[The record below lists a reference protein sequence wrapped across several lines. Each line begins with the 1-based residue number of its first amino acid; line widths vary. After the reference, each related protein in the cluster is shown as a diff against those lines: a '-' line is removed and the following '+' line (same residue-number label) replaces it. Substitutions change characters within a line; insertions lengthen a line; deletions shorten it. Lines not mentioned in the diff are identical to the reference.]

1 METYD
6 WIQILALVAVL
17 VYSGWLASRKGTQ
30 KKSNNGAPKMGR
42 QMKDSPAYGPEID
55 MPKPYPAVDS
65 VDTVQVEKGLEEE
78 TYRAY
83 QTVQSA
89 DGAEL
94 LPSEGVAMISTQAGE
109 NQEPVVEN
117 AMSGASINNTT
128 GNGAVNPLPDL
139 RTMVISS
146 EILKPKYEEY

>member
-42 QMKDSPAYGPEID
+42 QMKDSPAYGPETD

-65 VDTVQVEKGLEEE
+65 VDTVQVEKGLEED

-94 LPSEGVAMISTQAGE
+94 LPSEGVAMISTKAGE
-109 NQEPVVEN
+109 NQEPVVGS
-117 AMSGASINNTT
+117 AMSGAYTT

>member
-42 QMKDSPAYGPEID
+42 QMKDSPAYGPETD

-94 LPSEGVAMISTQAGE
+94 LPSEGVAMISIQAGE
-109 NQEPVVEN
+109 NQELVVGN
-117 AMSGASINNTT
+117 AMSGSSINNTT

>member
-42 QMKDSPAYGPEID
+42 QMKDSPAYGPETD

-117 AMSGASINNTT
+117 AMSGAYTT

>member
-30 KKSNNGAPKMGR
+30 KKSNNGVPKMRR
-42 QMKDSPAYGPEID
+42 QVKDSPLYGPD
-55 MPKPYPAVDS
+55 ANMPKPYLAVDS
-65 VDTVQVEKGLEEE
+65 VDTVQVEKGL
-78 TYRAY
+78 
-83 QTVQSA
+83 
-89 DGAEL
+89 DEL
-94 LPSEGVAMISTQAGE
+94 LSSEGVAMISTQAGE

-139 RTMVISS
+139 RTMVIAS

>member
-30 KKSNNGAPKMGR
+30 KKGNGAPQMGR
-42 QMKDSPAYGPEID
+42 QEKDSPLYGPDAD
-55 MPKPYPAVDS
+55 MPKPYPA
-65 VDTVQVEKGLEEE
+65 VDTVQVEKGLEED

-83 QTVQSA
+83 QTVQST

-109 NQEPVVEN
+109 NQELVIGN
-117 AMSGASINNTT
+117 AMSGLSINNTT

>member
-30 KKSNNGAPKMGR
+30 KKSNNGVPKMRR
-42 QMKDSPAYGPEID
+42 QVKDSPLYGPDAD
-55 MPKPYPAVDS
+55 MPKPYPAVDG
-65 VDTVQVEKGLEEE
+65 VDTVQVEKGLEED

-89 DGAEL
+89 DG
-94 LPSEGVAMISTQAGE
+94 
-109 NQEPVVEN
+109 
-117 AMSGASINNTT
+117 T
-128 GNGAVNPLPDL
+128 GTFYRGLD
-139 RTMVISS
+139 
-146 EILKPKYEEY
+146 